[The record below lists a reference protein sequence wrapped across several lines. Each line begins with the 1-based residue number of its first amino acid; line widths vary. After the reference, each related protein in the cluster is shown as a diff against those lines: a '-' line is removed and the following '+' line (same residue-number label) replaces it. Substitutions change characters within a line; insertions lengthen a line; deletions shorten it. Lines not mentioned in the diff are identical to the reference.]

1 MQPLRRVAPIAGT
14 TPIAKAWRTELHA
27 FRQRLRLTRKL
38 PEQVVQYTHFVPMY
52 ARSYW
57 LRYNHRA
64 ERETRPLSSTLAMCR
79 LCANR
84 GDPFAK
90 RALAVVMA
98 RRLSA

>member
-1 MQPLRRVAPIAGT
+1 MRPLRKIAPISGT
-14 TPIAKAWRTELHA
+14 TPIAKAWGIELHA
-27 FRQRLRLTRKL
+27 FRQRLRLVRKL
-38 PEQVVQYTHFVPMY
+38 PESVISETHFVPMY
-52 ARSYW
+52 ARPTYF
-57 LRYNHRA
+57 RYYPNRG
-64 ERETRPLSSTLAMCR
+64 RMLRPLSVALAMCR